1 MNARY
6 VHTNV
11 IADDWRALARFYE
24 SVFGCVPVPPERR
37 YSGEELEGGT
47 AMPGNGLAGVH
58 LRLPGFGNDGPTL
71 EIFQY
76 DALEERAAF
85 AVNRPGFTH
94 IAFVVEDVP
103 AARAEVLAAG
113 GSKVG
118 EVVVVERPDGL
129 RVEWC
134 YVRDPEG
141 NMIELQATVG

>member
-1 MNARY
+1 MQATY

-11 IADDWRALARFYE
+11 IAKDWRSLSAFYID
-24 SVFGCVPVPPERR
+24 VFGCELVPPERD
-37 YSGEELEGGT
+37 YAGSELEGGT
-47 AMPGNGLAGVH
+47 ALPGIGLQGVH
-58 LRLPGFGNDGPTL
+58 VRLPGAGPNGPTL

-76 DALEERAAF
+76 AEQTPRSPD

-94 IAFVVEDVP
+94 LAFAVDDVP

-113 GSKVG
+113 GSAVG
-118 EVVVVERPDGL
+118 EVVVVEKPDGQ

-141 NMIELQATVG
+141 NMIELQTNV